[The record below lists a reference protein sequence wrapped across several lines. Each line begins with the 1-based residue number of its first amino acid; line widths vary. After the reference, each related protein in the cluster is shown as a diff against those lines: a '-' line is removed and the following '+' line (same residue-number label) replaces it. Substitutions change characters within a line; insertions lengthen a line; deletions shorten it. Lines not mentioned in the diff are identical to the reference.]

1 MSSGMAVKAPVLLG
15 LQHHHGAA
23 GCSQHG
29 IIHPSS
35 RHGFIWLVSPGEHLS
50 ALRTGAPGGYFS
62 RMAVQLGGWN
72 LPLKF
77 LLWWMLGLERHWA
90 VWMHTVLAPL
100 LFFFNPNEQNFG
112 ASYRIEVAS
121 VYRLSRHTFEQG
133 LWSRTWSS
141 LFQSHSESVCSSQFC
156 VSRLHSICASK
167 TELLCAGLESLAR
180 QSYASVTK
188 LHAKNWNKWF
198 FNLMFFLFEF
208 WESFSPLFTGELSSF
223 LSETK
228 WIKSYGKYWRFRIQK
243 VVHKS
248 ISLSL

>member
-1 MSSGMAVKAPVLLG
+1 MSSGMAVEAPVLLG

-35 RHGFIWLVSPGEHLS
+35 RHGFIWLVSPGGTSLLS
-50 ALRTGAPGGYFS
+50 GLVHQEGISAGWQCS
-62 RMAVQLGGWN
+62 LGGWN

-100 LFFFNPNEQNFG
+100 LFFFNPNGQNFG
-112 ASYRIEVAS
+112 ASYRTEVAS